1 MPDDVVTDP
10 KKTGTTSSTP
20 QFPEEKPAEVT
31 TVEAKKSANVSV
43 MVNGKKVFSGPP
55 KKEGTTGSQPQFS
68 DTIAGKSVSI
78 SVSENAVKPPSDPAK
93 TPGTTSGQPNFA
105 ESLLE
110 DEEEGTIYI
119 SVIIDGDETVLQ
131 ATN

>member
-10 KKTGTTSSTP
+10 KKTGTTSGTP
-20 QFPEEKPAEVT
+20 QFPEEKPAEAAEV
-31 TVEAKKSANVSV
+31 KKSANVSV

-93 TPGTTSGQPNFA
+93 TPGTTSGQPNFT
-105 ESLLE
+105 ESLQEE